1 MGDGFIR
8 YFVAKFRICRET
20 FNFSLHRFVHNG
32 HTGLKT
38 LFFASID
45 LYLVSKKNLKQFE
58 FWMMILELM
67 QNGDVVEIL
76 VRFFRDSFIK

>member
-1 MGDGFIR
+1 MR
-8 YFVAKFRICRET
+8 
-20 FNFSLHRFVHNG
+20 RFVHNG
-32 HTGLKT
+32 HTVLKT
-38 LFFASID
+38 LFFANID
-45 LYLVSKKNLKQFE
+45 PYLVSKKNLKQFE